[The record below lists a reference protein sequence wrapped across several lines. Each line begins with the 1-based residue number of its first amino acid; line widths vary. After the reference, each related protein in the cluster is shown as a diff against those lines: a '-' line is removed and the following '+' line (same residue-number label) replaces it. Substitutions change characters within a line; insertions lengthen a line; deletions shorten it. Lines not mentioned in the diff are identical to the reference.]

1 MEKKTIVAGGG
12 LVQNESGKL
21 LMMYRRG
28 KWDLP
33 KGKLDAGE
41 TIEACA
47 VREVMEETGIINIE
61 LGRLI
66 DIGRHDY
73 YDRYLQEEV
82 IKETHWFAMKAK
94 GEQTPVPQTEED
106 ITAIKWVSGAEL
118 EACLEDS
125 YPNVVDL
132 VRKFIAFSE

>member
-106 ITAIKWVSGAEL
+106 ITAIKWVMFTLQIIGK
-118 EACLEDS
+118 
-125 YPNVVDL
+125 N
-132 VRKFIAFSE
+132 